1 MNWID
6 VSLALKTLQEI
17 CSDNGENCGLCPFCE
32 GDECDF
38 IEHSPQDWDVRKMV
52 DEVKDWRNGK

>member
-17 CSDNGENCGLCPFCE
+17 CSDNEEDCMLCPFGKRGECE
-32 GDECDF
+32 FSEP
-38 IEHSPQDWDVRKMV
+38 PQDWDVRKVV
-52 DEVKDWRNGK
+52 DEVKDWRDGK